1 MFYFVLSINREFYLS
16 ILKFLVPEKVKYHVA
31 KAYTPKRKAM
41 KFLAVI
47 EEGLTT

>member
-1 MFYFVLSINREFYLS
+1 MSNNVLFCGKYKQS

-41 KFLAVI
+41 KFLTVI
-47 EEGLTT
+47 EEGLAT